1 MGSRTINVR
10 IPAGVKEGQRI
21 RLKGKG
27 APGERGG
34 PAGDLFVVVHVRPHS
49 LFGRTGDN
57 LTLTVPVSFSEA
69 ALGGEI
75 RVPTLGGS
83 PVTLKLAPA
92 TSNGRT
98 LRVKGRGATRKDG
111 TKGDL
116 LVTVQVVVPD
126 KLTSKAKEAV
136 EAFRDATVGDDPRAG
151 LLTKNATSHAPPGQG
166 G

>member
-1 MGSRTINVR
+1 M
-10 IPAGVKEGQRI
+10 
-21 RLKGKG
+21 
-27 APGERGG
+27 
-34 PAGDLFVVVHVRPHS
+34 HVPPHP
-49 LFGRTGDN
+49 LFGRSGDN
-57 LTLTVPVSFSEA
+57 LSLTVPVSFAEA

-83 PVTLKLAPA
+83 PVTLKLPPG

-111 TKGDL
+111 SKGDL

-126 KLTSKAKEAV
+126 KLSSKAKEAV
-136 EAFRDATVGDDPRAG
+136 EAFRDATANDDPRAG
-151 LLTKNATSHAPPGQG
+151 LLTPNAAGGTRPGQG